1 MYNWREHRILHRLPI
16 DLRGPKRPSPTQ
28 KPGFTPADIIFDG
41 KKSNFWIFDIN
52 LNTCDMVYIYFS
64 KL

>member
-1 MYNWREHRILHRLPI
+1 MSNWREHRILHRLPI

-41 KKSNFWIFDIN
+41 KKKAIFEYLI
-52 LNTCDMVYIYFS
+52 
-64 KL
+64 